1 MKTVIISDVDN
12 TLRRQNVKTETSRV
26 GLDFTFFDAIMA
38 NRMDPDEV
46 ASKALPNTFLTRG
59 EIGCALSHLGVMREF
74 LSSEEKSILIC
85 EDDIYFTDE
94 FSEERVHKIRQ
105 FVEATDEPR
114 VVVLQKSI
122 YHYKPIQK
130 VDDTL
135 HIYSAVNFFC
145 MHGYIVNRKAAE
157 NIIQI
162 QTPLCFEIDAFKFY
176 YWLQKCDLYCLDKDL
191 IIQAGESNIPS
202 TILGRHDDDTG
213 KLTKKES
220 FKILYNRL
228 SFTDKLIC
236 NWRRLRKALHKPF
249 ESLNY

>member
-1 MKTVIISDVDN
+1 M
-12 TLRRQNVKTETSRV
+12 
-26 GLDFTFFDAIMA
+26 
-38 NRMDPDEV
+38 
-46 ASKALPNTFLTRG
+46 
-59 EIGCALSHLGVMREF
+59 
-74 LSSEEKSILIC
+74 SSEEKSILIC

-135 HIYSAVNFFC
+135 HIYSAVNLFC

>member
-94 FSEERVHKIRQ
+94 FSKERLEKIRQ
-105 FVEATDEPR
+105 FIEDTNEPR
-114 VVVLQKSI
+114 VLVLQKSI
-122 YHYKPIQK
+122 YHNKLVEKI
-130 VDDTL
+130 DESL
-135 HIYSAVNFFC
+135 NIYSALNLFC
-145 MHGYIVNRKAAE
+145 THGYVINRKAAE
-157 NIIQI
+157 NIISVQSPI
-162 QTPLCFEIDAFKFY
+162 YFEIDAFKFY
-176 YWLQKCDLYCLDKDL
+176 YWLQKCKLYCLNKDL
-191 IIQAGESNIPS
+191 VLQVSENYIPS
-202 TILGRHDDDTG
+202 TIRGRENDCLN
-213 KLTKKES
+213 KISKKDS
-220 FKILYNRL
+220 FRYLYNNL
-228 SFTDKLIC
+228 TIKGKLIC

-249 ESLNY
+249 ESLDY

>member
-105 FVEATDEPR
+105 FVESTDEPR
-114 VVVLQKSI
+114 VVVLQKSR
-122 YHYKPIQK
+122 YHYKNIQK

-135 HIYSAVNFFC
+135 HIYSAVNLFC
-145 MHGYIVNRKAAE
+145 MHGYILNRKAAE
-157 NIIQI
+157 NIMQI

-176 YWLQKCDLYCLDKDL
+176 Y
-191 IIQAGESNIPS
+191 
-202 TILGRHDDDTG
+202 
-213 KLTKKES
+213 
-220 FKILYNRL
+220 
-228 SFTDKLIC
+228 
-236 NWRRLRKALHKPF
+236 
-249 ESLNY
+249 

>member
-12 TLRRQNVKTETSRV
+12 TLRRQNVETETSRV

-135 HIYSAVNFFC
+135 HIYSAVNLFC

-162 QTPLCFEIDAFKFY
+162 AIDAFKFY
-176 YWLQKCDLYCLDKDL
+176 HWLQKCDIYCLDKDL
-191 IIQAGESNIPS
+191 IIQAGESTIPS